1 MLLGTRRGYEL
12 GARHGRGARGGCARG
27 MRARVGQRGERS
39 AWARARGGAGVRG
52 DHFRCRARWR
62 PGLGA
67 RGTVPSALAGSEN
80 APSPGSGGPT
90 PQAALRR
97 YALVYTNWQASTLGA
112 HERRLASLGV
122 GAARLAALQT
132 AASASGAVSL
142 VADHVQNRGV
152 VLAVAPGQGP
162 GHGQWVVVT
171 QEQTT
176 GTGAYAGLPASTH
189 VTLGRVTHVSDE
201 WVVSEW
207 SPSD

>member
-1 MLLGTRRGYEL
+1 MSWVRVTVAVLAVVALGGC
-12 GARHGRGARGGCARG
+12 GRGSASGGSVPLG
-27 MRARVGQRGERS
+27 RAL
-39 AWARARGGAGVRG
+39 GGAPGSVGTTSAAAPVGDPASERG
-52 DHFRCRARWR
+52 
-62 PGLGA
+62 
-67 RGTVPSALAGSEN
+67 GTVPSALAGSEN